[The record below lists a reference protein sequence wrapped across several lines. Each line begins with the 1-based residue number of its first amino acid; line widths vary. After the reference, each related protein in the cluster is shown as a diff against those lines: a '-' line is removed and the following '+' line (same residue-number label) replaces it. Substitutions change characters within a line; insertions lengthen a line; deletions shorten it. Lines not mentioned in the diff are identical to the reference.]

1 MAAEVARPRE
11 EFFYL
16 SQLLERPVLARDG
29 ERVGRLVEVGCAAGE
44 PFPRVATY
52 YVRPGWLASVT
63 LAAPAPAF
71 TELPAGML
79 KLDIDTAEL
88 KPSARRLPEEILLR
102 REILDKQIVDT
113 DGARVVRVNDVHL
126 LRARGNEVHV
136 VHVDIGF
143 RGILRRLGWERT
155 IDGMIRLSGATVR
168 PPGEER
174 LLSWRY
180 VVPLRSGALTQDL
193 RLNVAQTQLA
203 QLHPAE
209 LAEILEELDRFEGP
223 AVLEALELPK
233 AAQTLAELSPEI
245 QRLLLEAVD
254 TRRAGALLAAMAP
267 DEAADLLAELPD
279 PLRER
284 FVAALPAADAAT
296 VTDLLSHEPDSAG
309 SVMNPEVFTVQP
321 GTRMREVRERL
332 RTGPP
337 ELIRTY
343 SVLVVGAN
351 GALKGKLSYVDLIRS
366 DDDSTIEQAM
376 DADPETVR
384 PDDPM
389 TDVAELFDRFN
400 LLSLPVVDQSG
411 VLEGVITVDD
421 VVAWLREG
429 EDREGGLT

>member
-1 MAAEVARPRE
+1 MAVEVARPRE

-16 SQLLERPVLARDG
+16 SQLLDRPVLSRDG
-29 ERVGRLVEVGCAAGE
+29 RHVGRLVEVGCAADE

-52 YVRPGWLASVT
+52 YVKPGWLASVT

-71 TELPAGML
+71 AELPADRL
-79 KLDIDTAEL
+79 RLAVATSEL
-88 KPSARRLPEEILLR
+88 QPSERRLPDEILLR

-126 LRARGNEVHV
+126 LRARGSEVRV

-143 RGILRRLGWERT
+143 RGIVRRLGWEAPLR
-155 IDGMIRLSGATVR
+155 GLMRAAGAR
-168 PPGEER
+168 PAPQTEER

-180 VVPLRSGALTQDL
+180 VVPLRSGALSSDL
-193 RLNVAQTQLA
+193 RLNVAQRQLA

-223 AVLEALELPK
+223 AVLEALDLPT

-245 QRLLLEAVD
+245 QRLLLEALDV
-254 TRRAGALLAAMAP
+254 RRAGVLLAAMAP
-267 DEAADLLAELPD
+267 DEAADLLEELPEA
-279 PLRER
+279 LRER

-296 VTDLLSHEPDSAG
+296 VTDLLAQEPDTAG
-309 SVMNPEVFTVQP
+309 SVMNPEVFTVP
-321 GTRMREVRERL
+321 LGTSMGDVKERL

-337 ELIRTY
+337 ELVRAY
-343 SVLVVGAN
+343 SVLVVDAAGV
-351 GALKGKLSYVDLIRS
+351 LKGKVSYVDLIRS
-366 DDDSTIEQAM
+366 SDADAVEGIMDS
-376 DADPETVR
+376 DPETVR

-389 TDVAELFDRFN
+389 ADVAELFDRFN
-400 LLSLPVVDQSG
+400 LLSLPVVDHAG

-429 EDREGGLT
+429 EEREGGLT

>member
-16 SQLLERPVLARDG
+16 SQLLDRYVLSREG

-71 TELPAGML
+71 SEMPAGVL
-79 KLDIDTAEL
+79 RLNIDTSDL
-88 KPSARRLPEEILLR
+88 KPSARRLPDEILLR

-113 DGARVVRVNDVHL
+113 DGARVVRVNDIHL
-126 LRARGNEVHV
+126 LRARGSEVHV

-143 RGILRRLGWERT
+143 RGILRRLGWERP
-155 IDGMIRLSGATVR
+155 IDEAMRLIRAPLKPA
-168 PPGEER
+168 GEER

-180 VVPLRSGALTQDL
+180 VVPLRSGALPNDL

-223 AVLEALELPK
+223 AILEALGLPK

-245 QRLLLEAVD
+245 QRLLLEALDV
-254 TRRAGALLAAMAP
+254 RRAGALLAAMAP
-267 DEAADLLAELPD
+267 DEAVDLLEELPD

-284 FVAALPAADAAT
+284 LVAALPAADAAT
-296 VTDLLSHEPDSAG
+296 VTDLLAHEPDTAG
-309 SVMNPEVFTVQP
+309 SVMNPEVFTVSP
-321 GTRMREVRERL
+321 GTRMGDVKERL
-332 RTGPP
+332 RSGPA
-337 ELIRTY
+337 ELVRAYT
-343 SVLVVGAN
+343 VLVVGAG
-351 GALKGKLSYVDLIRS
+351 GALKGKVSYVDLIRS
-366 DDDSTIEQAM
+366 QDDEAVEQVM
-376 DADPETVR
+376 DPDPETVR

-389 TDVAELFDRFN
+389 ADVAELFDRFN
-400 LLSLPVVDQSG
+400 LLSLPVVDHGG

>member
-1 MAAEVARPRE
+1 MAVEVARPRE

-16 SQLLERPVLARDG
+16 SQLLDRPVLSRDG
-29 ERVGRLVEVGCAAGE
+29 EPVGRLVEVGCAAGE
-44 PFPRVATY
+44 PFPRVVTF
-52 YVRPGWLASVT
+52 YVRPGLLAPVT

-71 TELPAGML
+71 AEIPTATLRLAVATSELQ
-79 KLDIDTAEL
+79 
-88 KPSARRLPEEILLR
+88 PSGRRLAEEILLR

-126 LRARGNEVHV
+126 LRARGTEVRV

-143 RGILRRLGWERT
+143 RGIVRRLGWERP
-155 IDGMIRLSGATVR
+155 IDAVMRAAGRPRAGGA
-168 PPGEER
+168 EER

-180 VVPLRSGALTQDL
+180 VVPLRTGALTSDL

-223 AVLEALELPK
+223 AVLEALDLPK

-245 QRLLLEAVD
+245 QRLLLEALDV
-254 TRRAGALLAAMAP
+254 RRAGVLLAAMAP
-267 DEAADLLAELPD
+267 DEAADLLEELPD
-279 PLRER
+279 ALRER
-284 FVAALPAADAAT
+284 FVAALPADDAAT
-296 VTDLLSHEPDSAG
+296 VTDLLAHEPDTAG
-309 SVMNPEVFTVQP
+309 SVMNPEVFTVPP
-321 GTRMREVRERL
+321 GTLMGEVRQRL
-332 RTGPP
+332 RTGPA
-337 ELIRTY
+337 ELVRGY
-343 SVLVVGAN
+343 AVLVVGA
-351 GALKGKLSYVDLIRS
+351 GGDLRGKVSYVDLLRAA
-366 DDDSTIEQAM
+366 DDAPVEAVM

-389 TDVAELFDRFN
+389 QDVASLFDRFN
-400 LLSLPVVDQSG
+400 LLSLPVVDAAG
-411 VLEGVITVDD
+411 MLEGAITVDD